1 MNIAAETIN
10 DYLKQ
15 IPAETVATVKKV
27 LARMKKHL
35 PGAKGRVQWGI
46 AIYSING
53 KDVVGLAAR
62 SKLYSLYVPHGEIVR
77 KYVPRLGKVTA
88 GKGCIRFRSL
98 DDLNLAELEH
108 MVKELKSRIR

>member
-98 DDLNLAELEH
+98 DDLNLAELDR